1 MQHRYDGW
9 SINQSID
16 EKDMINQLM
25 RRTNWRNRWDGKTIL
40 NWVNGNTELSI
51 DAWWIVGKDRRD
63 RINLTSTLYAVQLHQ
78 VQKLKRLFWWDVGAG
93 TFFWYLMLGFR
104 TLCLQIL
111 FLKLWI
117 FLLFVRSWILNSSWG
132 DLILSFNE
140 APTPI
145 DIEYRVVLW

>member
-1 MQHRYDGW
+1 M
-9 SINQSID
+9 INQSID

-63 RINLTSTLYAVQLHQ
+63 RINLTSTLYAVCTITPSTE
-78 VQKLKRLFWWDVGAG
+78 VEKVI
-93 TFFWYLMLGFR
+93 LMRCWGGNIFLVSNVR
-104 TLCLQIL
+104 IPYIL
-111 FLKLWI
+111 FLNLLWI